1 MSKTPYELRVELLK
15 LANEICV
22 TPIFQKRDALLQE
35 YHSRLGQSESV
46 SFPAL
51 PDFPSTETI
60 IAEAER
66 LNRFVSQN

>member
-22 TPIFQKRDALLQE
+22 TPIFQKRDALMQE
-35 YHSRLGQSESV
+35 YHSRLSQNQTV
-46 SFPAL
+46 VFPAL

-66 LNRFVSQN
+66 LNSFVSQS